1 MAAKEKQELAAA
13 ATFEVAAL
21 DGDMIE
27 AIKEE
32 MDGLGRFQF
41 PRVRI
46 PSGGA
51 ITFEL
56 PGEDEDN
63 PEVAKAITGIILY
76 HHPANARWNGKF
88 GDEGVRIVCSSIDG
102 KAGRMADTGEVRT
115 CSDCPYNQ
123 FREDG
128 TGKECKNMHRLYLLM
143 EGSPFPV
150 ILTLPPTSLKPF
162 KNFVAMQCLGRG
174 LRVHDVVTK
183 VTLKKVQGPNS
194 VYSIGVFSVSGRVTK
209 EQKPQ
214 VESMRRFVIG
224 IKDAYG
230 VSSEDYDMKGEHRR
244 QAEPEEMPD
253 FDPTNFE
260 PMEGEEELPFM
271 DVPESEG

>member
-1 MAAKEKQELAAA
+1 MAEKEKKELATA
-13 ATFEVAAL
+13 ATFEVQAL

-32 MDGLGRFQF
+32 MDGLGKFQF

-63 PEVAKAITGIILY
+63 PEIAKSVTGIILY
-76 HHPANARWNGKF
+76 HHPANARWLGKF
-88 GDEGVRIVCSSIDG
+88 GDPDSKVICSSIDG
-102 KAGRMADTGEVRT
+102 KTAKEADTGAVRT

-123 FREDG
+123 FRDDVG
-128 TGKECKNMHRLYLLM
+128 GKDCKNMHRLYLLM

-174 LRVHDVVTK
+174 LRVHDVITK
-183 VTLKKVQGPNS
+183 ISLKKIQTPNT
-194 VYSIGVFSVSGRVTK
+194 VYSVGVFSVAGKVTK
-209 EQKPQ
+209 EQRPQ
-214 VESMRRFVIG
+214 VESMRRFVVG

-253 FDPTNFE
+253 FDPNNFE